1 MVVRLKSNKG
11 ITLIELSA
19 YIILLLLVIGVLAS
33 IRGFFFNNLDIV
45 RKASR
50 YAASFDKFNSE
61 FVKDVKNNK
70 YASVETDETSG
81 NIIITF
87 ESGDTYVY
95 NASDEG
101 IYKGKIKIAT
111 NVTSFNASN
120 KTIMVNGV
128 EKEIISISIAIG
140 TSIDSMFYKSIDYTL
155 KYW

>member
-1 MVVRLKSNKG
+1 MVKLRSNKG

-19 YIILLLLVIGVLAS
+19 YIIVLLLVIGVLAS
-33 IRGFFFNNLDIV
+33 IRNFFYNNLDIV
-45 RKASR
+45 KKASR
-50 YAASFDKFNSE
+50 YAASFDKFNSN

-70 YASVETDETSG
+70 DANVETDETSG

-87 ESGDTYVY
+87 ENGDTYVY
-95 NASDEG
+95 NTTDEG
-101 IYKGKIKIAT
+101 IYKDKVKIAT
-111 NVTSFNASN
+111 NVTAFDAKK

-140 TSIDSMFYKSIDYTL
+140 TSTDSMFYKSIDYTL